1 MNLLSNSEHLS
12 NGPVLRLGWCEGR
25 CQQER
30 AEAGCLGAGSGPGA
44 PGSFPGQ
51 VADLPGASAPAE
63 RVRPAPHTGQPA
75 VVIRTLGV
83 LVIVMLEKVLPVEL
97 AVDDRFVVSDPRKL
111 AGAGRSIYLE
121 L

>member
-1 MNLLSNSEHLS
+1 M
-12 NGPVLRLGWCEGR
+12 
-25 CQQER
+25 
-30 AEAGCLGAGSGPGA
+30 
-44 PGSFPGQ
+44 
-51 VADLPGASAPAE
+51 
-63 RVRPAPHTGQPA
+63 
-75 VVIRTLGV
+75 VIRTLGV